1 MTLEQDIKVKIEENE
16 IIDYAFSCL
25 PIDGEAYK
33 EDLNFLVDELA
44 ALVREREKAAADKG
58 YLQCEATIQ
67 RQIQFDLEEARIEG
81 YQEGKAEQP
90 K

>member
-16 IIDYAFSCL
+16 ITDYAFSCM

-44 ALVREREKAAADKG
+44 ALVREREK
-58 YLQCEATIQ
+58 T
-67 RQIQFDLEEARIEG
+67 AR
-81 YQEGKAEQP
+81 QEGWSLGIDGAELDAKPFRRQS